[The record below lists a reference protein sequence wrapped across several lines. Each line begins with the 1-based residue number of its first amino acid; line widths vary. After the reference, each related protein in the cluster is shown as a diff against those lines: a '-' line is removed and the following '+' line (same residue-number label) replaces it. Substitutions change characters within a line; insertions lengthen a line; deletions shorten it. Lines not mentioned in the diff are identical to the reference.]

1 MAFANMNVNPNTNL
15 RIVRQLADPYDLGTN
30 YVRAVVRNSATG
42 AVLDTVNLTDEGSQ
56 RFSGFYHTNA
66 DPSGVGYYIDVTTTV
81 FTDAGY
87 TTKSENYQVETNT
100 YHVIQQFGPGMG
112 LGGGADVNYEKVRR
126 IVQEELAKLVI
137 PEPVTPP
144 DLTPVLLG
152 LEQRLTKSVGAI
164 KIPEQKEVDLEP
176 VMQEVRTSVDNA
188 INTLLLA
195 VDGKEVTPPTDIS
208 PVLEAINDFKAT
220 DLQAGINAIQGIL
233 EPLEGL
239 LARQDDV
246 EGKMESTRQAAQEFL
261 GTLSTKKKQ
270 EPEEDMTRVRARKL
284 LGI

>member
-1 MAFANMNVNPNTNL
+1 MNVNPNANL
-15 RIVRQLADPYDLGTN
+15 RIVRQLSDPYDVGTN

-42 AVLDTVNLTDEGSQ
+42 SVLETLDLTDEGSQ
-56 RFSGFYHTNA
+56 RFSGFHHTSA
-66 DPSGVGYYIDVTTTV
+66 DPSGVGFYIDVTTTV
-81 FTDAGY
+81 YTDAGY

-112 LGGGADVNYEKVRR
+112 LGGIGADVNYEKVRR

-152 LEQRLTKSVGAI
+152 VEQRLTKSVGAI

-176 VMQEVRTSVDNA
+176 VMQEVRSSVDNA

-246 EGKMESTRQAAQEFL
+246 EGKMETTRQAAQEFL

>member
-1 MAFANMNVNPNTNL
+1 MNINPNTNL

-42 AVLDTVNLTDEGSQ
+42 AVLETINLTDEGSQ
-56 RFSGFYHTNA
+56 RFAGYYHTDA

-81 FTDAGY
+81 YTDAGY
-87 TTKSENYQVETNT
+87 TTKSENYQVEAKT
-100 YHVIQQFGPGMG
+100 YNVIQQFGPGMG
-112 LGGGADVNYEKVRR
+112 LGGGGADVNYEKVRR

-137 PEPVTPP
+137 PEPATLP

-164 KIPEQKEVDLEP
+164 KIPEQKDVDLEP
-176 VMQEVRTSVDNA
+176 VLQEVRSSVDNA

-195 VDGKEVTPPTDIS
+195 VDAKEVTPATDIS

-220 DLQAGINAIQGIL
+220 DLQAGINAVQGIL

-239 LARQDDV
+239 LERQRTV
-246 EGKMESTRQAAQEFL
+246 EASIDTSQQAAQEFL
-261 GTLSTKKKQ
+261 GTLSNRKKV
-270 EPEEDMTRVRARKL
+270 EPEVSPEELSRARARKL
-284 LGI
+284 FGL